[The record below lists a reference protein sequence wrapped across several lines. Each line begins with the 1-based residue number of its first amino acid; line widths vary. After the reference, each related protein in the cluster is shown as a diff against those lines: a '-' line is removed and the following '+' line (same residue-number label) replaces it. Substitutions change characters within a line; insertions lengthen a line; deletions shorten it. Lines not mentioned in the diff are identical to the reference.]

1 MERIDGWEM
10 RLDDF
15 IKSRQFSKFEWGVH
29 DCALFSCDAIRE
41 MTSVDVAE
49 YFRDSYTTKDEAY
62 SLLLAFSGGGL
73 EETVEILSEEFS
85 MEEIERNYAGRG
97 DWVLCNVPTVIN
109 EELPTLGIVGLSEMI
124 YITGTRQLQIFDK
137 SCGVRFWRV

>member
-29 DCALFSCDAIRE
+29 DWALFSCDAIRE

-62 SLLLAFSGGGL
+62 SLLLSFSGGGL
-73 EETVEILSEEFS
+73 EETVEILSAEFS

-109 EELPTLGIVGLSEMI
+109 EELPTLGIVGLSGMI
-124 YITGTRQLQIFDK
+124 YIAGTRQLQIFDK

>member
-1 MERIDGWEM
+1 MERIDGWEI

-15 IKSRQFSKFEWGVH
+15 IKSRQFTKFEWGVH
-29 DCALFSCDAIRE
+29 DCALFSFDAIRE
-41 MTSVDVAE
+41 MTSVVVAE
-49 YFRDSYTTKDEAY
+49 YFRVSYYTKDEAY

-124 YITGTRQLQIFDK
+124 YIAGTRQLQIFDK

>member
-15 IKSRQFSKFEWGVH
+15 IKSRQFAKFEWGVH
-29 DCALFSCDAIRE
+29 DCALFACDAIRE
-41 MTSVDVAE
+41 MTSVDIAE
-49 YFRDSYTTKDEAY
+49 YFRDSYYTKDEAY

-73 EETVEILSEEFS
+73 EETFDILCKEFD
-85 MEEIERNYAGRG
+85 MPEIEKNYVGRG
-97 DWVLCNVPTVIN
+97 DLVLCNVPTVIN